1 MGHADV
7 RLSRSSNRI
16 TDSERCGCGLQHC
29 RLRRGD
35 CVQPACW
42 RNGLH
47 HYDGD
52 LWPRPLVQRSVI
64 FPSHLDVITGPLAVA
79 EQAPPGEWHASDR
92 LAAGQA
98 LSRTCCAPSGPT
110 WPTSA
115 TAHPAPP
122 GQPGPAQPQSSVL
135 CICPVGSLRARSPA
149 PGTACRSS
157 CSGHPFLRGRACRS
171 RQYEAASAAFT
182 FSASGMGSSRMRRP
196 ERDGNGGRSRAQARV
211 HAVGKCDHRPAVLPC
226 LRGTQTDFE

>member
-1 MGHADV
+1 MGHTDV

-52 LWPRPLVQRSVI
+52 LWPRPLVLRSVI

-79 EQAPPGEWHASDR
+79 EQAPPGEWPASDR

-135 CICPVGSLRARSPA
+135 CICFVQLTRPFPGAWHGLPVVLQWVPFPQGPGLVGVANMKRRRRHSHFRRLEWGPAGCAGLNEMVMVAGVARTRAYM
-149 PGTACRSS
+149 
-157 CSGHPFLRGRACRS
+157 L
-171 RQYEAASAAFT
+171 
-182 FSASGMGSSRMRRP
+182 
-196 ERDGNGGRSRAQARV
+196 
-211 HAVGKCDHRPAVLPC
+211 
-226 LRGTQTDFE
+226 